1 MERIGAP
8 LVDLLFIFLTV
19 LVMLAITVAISLLV
33 YGLFFKKRK

>member
-1 MERIGAP
+1 MEGIGAP